1 MRYHWVSQNQ
11 TGQHEIPGGYMWCP
25 KTNRNGTKNA
35 SYEMMRAVEPGDV
48 VFSFRDKSITH
59 VGVVTS
65 EAYEAQK
72 PTTFGT
78 AGAGWLELGWMVNV
92 EYEAVPRSFIP
103 SMHMNVIGPLRPKK
117 HSPLQATGR
126 GNQKYF
132 ATLPD
137 TLGDALL
144 ALAEMTP
151 SMLSALI
158 AMLQPLIDRER
169 IERLSI
175 PATEKLALIAARV
188 GQGAFRTAVQQI
200 EPCCRITGVSDPT
213 FLRASHIKPWRVA
226 NDHERLDGYNGLM
239 LTPTIDQLFDQGYI
253 SFKQSGEL
261 LLVPSVSDDVWSA
274 LSVPVNRPHYVGQFL
289 PGPPST
295 PPPPRRP
302 PSRGV

>member
-1 MRYHWVSQNQ
+1 
-11 TGQHEIPGGYMWCP
+11 MWCP
-25 KTNRNGTKNA
+25 KTNQNGTKNA
-35 SYEMMRAVEPGDV
+35 YYDMMRDVKPGDV
-48 VFSFRDKSITH
+48 VFSFRDKSIAH
-59 VGVVTS
+59 IGIITS
-65 EAYEAQK
+65 EAFEARK
-72 PTTFGT
+72 PTSFGA

-103 SMHMNVIGPLRPKK
+103 SMHMEVIGPLRPKK
-117 HSPLQATGR
+117 YSPLQAKGR
-126 GNQKYF
+126 GNQMYF
-132 ATLPD
+132 ATLPNA
-137 TLGDALL
+137 LGDALL

-169 IERLSI
+169 IERLPI

-188 GQGAFRTAVQQI
+188 GQGAFRTAVQKI
-200 EPCCRITGVSDPT
+200 EPRCRITGVSDPT

-226 NDHERLDGYNGLM
+226 DDRERLDGYNGLM

-274 LSVPVNRPHYVGQFL
+274 LTIPVNRPHYT
-289 PGPPST
+289 GPFQPAQNLYLEYH
-295 PPPPRRP
+295 RDAVF
-302 PSRGV
+302 RG